1 MALYAMANNGVVI
14 PAERDGAL
22 YNFFTG
28 NQDYVIKGI
37 GNEFAITP
45 SASSYLITLG
55 DGEGIIGGRHVTEK
69 LTDGANS
76 MIQLEAN
83 ANGYVVIRVNLDN
96 PVGTEARLYAT
107 NALVKE
113 DLNSG
118 GTIRDLPLYQY
129 TTDGNG
135 VSSFVDVRNLSRG
148 SNVICVIEN
157 GSLYMDYY
165 NNGVV
170 TRKQIGSTTPVQAID
185 ATPSDVKSG
194 KVFIGQGSEDPQTG
208 TFTAQTKTVTP
219 SESQQI
225 VTPDSGRYL
234 SQVTVNAMPSSLK
247 YASILNANPLG
258 HRTSSAIYIG
268 NKNSIKYFITAWNG
282 TFGLDGSD
290 NNSTW
295 TTLNDTRG
303 STSGSSSSASDNPT
317 SVKSGNVSGYLYYR
331 VWVEPYNNGRKGS
344 ASVAL
349 GN

>member
-1 MALYAMANNGVVI
+1 MALYAMANNDVVI

-28 NQDYVIKGI
+28 NQDYVIEGI

-55 DGEGIIGGRHVTEK
+55 DGEGIVGGRHVTEK

-83 ANGYVVIRVNLDN
+83 SNGYVVIRVNLDN

-135 VSSFVDVRNLSRG
+135 VSSFVDVRNLSKG

-170 TRKQIGSTTPVQAID
+170 TRKQIGSTTPAQAID

-194 KVFIGQGSEDPQTG
+194 KIFIGQGSEDPQTG

-219 SESQQI
+219 SASQQV

-234 SQVTVNAMPSSLK
+234 SQVTVNAMPNTLQYVSTINQESLGRR
-247 YASILNANPLG
+247 L
-258 HRTSSAIYIG
+258 TSSIYVGTTSTVKYFLTGANGTYGIDG
-268 NKNSIKYFITAWNG
+268 SNNGSSWTNSIVSTR
-282 TFGLDGSD
+282 TDGSSD
-290 NNSTW
+290 
-295 TTLNDTRG
+295 G
-303 STSGSSSSASDNPT
+303 VSGSYV
-317 SVKSGNVSGYLYYR
+317 SVKGGTISGYKYYR
-331 VWVEPYNNGRKGS
+331 AWVYPYNNGWRGS
-344 ASVAL
+344 VSL
-349 GN
+349 SIG